1 MDMNMI
7 LASIG
12 VFLVIILALVIILL
26 VAKAYLSPSGN
37 LNITINGKDTLSVGQ
52 GASLLNTLSQAG
64 VFLPSACGGKG
75 SCGQCKLQVPEGGGE
90 ILDSEFPG
98 FGNSVRCVKFQDRFN
113 EDFESDFGW
122 E

>member
-1 MDMNMI
+1 VGSG
-7 LASIG
+7 AKY
-12 VFLVIILALVIILL
+12 LL
-26 VAKAYLSPSGN
+26 LS
-37 LNITINGKDTLSVGQ
+37 T
-52 GASLLNTLSQAG
+52 A
-64 VFLPSACGGKG
+64 
-75 SCGQCKLQVPEGGGE
+75 GGE